1 MEKSDKNFFRGEKIT
16 STIYDTLLENYK
28 EYMIKGGMPIKRSCK
43 LALYIDKC

>member
-1 MEKSDKNFFRGEKIT
+1 MIKIFLDVKRLS
-16 STIYDTLLENYK
+16 STIYDALLENYK